1 MLAGKTVVVGITG
14 GIAAYKAAEIVRVLV
29 KEGSLVR
36 VIMTKNAQEFITP
49 LTLQTLSGNPV
60 ATETFSLTQES
71 EIGHIRLADTAD
83 LILIAPASADVI
95 GKLAHGIADDLLT
108 TVLLATTAPVLV
120 APAMNVHMYAHP
132 AVQEN
137 IRTLSQRGYRFVEP
151 GEGFLACGYEGK
163 GRLADPEDIV
173 EEVRAALTKKDL
185 CDERIIVTA
194 GPNAE
199 PIDPVRFITN
209 RSTGKMGFAMARVAW
224 RRGAEVTLVSGP
236 TSLAPPRGVRFSPVR
251 TALEMQ
257 QAILSSYGDA
267 TMVISAAAIADYRPA
282 HVAPQKIKKQEGN
295 FAIELTRNPDILAGL
310 SQQKGNRLL
319 VGFATETEN
328 VLQNAMRKLRKKN
341 LDMIVANDVTQE
353 GAGFAHDTNIVTL
366 IDRSERMETLPLM
379 GKDEVAHAVYDRLL
393 ALRNGEGESM
403 NLKTRD
409 GESGKRGSGEP

>member
-1 MLAGKTVVVGITG
+1 MLAGKTIVVGVTG
-14 GIAAYKAAEIVRVLV
+14 GIAAYKAAELVRLLV
-29 KEGSLVR
+29 KDGAFVR

-60 ATETFSLTQES
+60 ATETFNLTQES

-108 TVLLATTAPVLV
+108 TVLLATMAPVLV

-137 IRTLSQRGYRFVEP
+137 IRILAQRGYRFVEP

-173 EEVRAALTKKDL
+173 EEARAALTKKDL
-185 CDERIIVTA
+185 CNERIIVTA

-224 RRGAEVTLVSGP
+224 RRGADVTLVSGP
-236 TSLAPPRGVRFSPVR
+236 TSLPPPRGVRVCAVR

-257 QAILSSYGDA
+257 QAIMSSYGSA

-282 HVAPQKIKKQEGN
+282 HVAPQKIKKQEGD
-295 FAIELTRNPDILAGL
+295 FSIELTRNPDILAGL

-328 VLQNAMRKLRKKN
+328 VLQNAVRKLQKKN

-379 GKDEVAHAVYDRLL
+379 SKDEVAHTVYDRLL
-393 ALRNGEGESM
+393 ALRKGNSEAQS
-403 NLKTRD
+403 R
-409 GESGKRGSGEP
+409 

>member
-1 MLAGKTVVVGITG
+1 MLAGKTIVVGVTG
-14 GIAAYKAAEIVRVLV
+14 GIAAYKAAELVRLLV
-29 KEGSLVR
+29 KDGAFVR

-60 ATETFSLTQES
+60 ATETFNLTQES

-108 TVLLATTAPVLV
+108 TVLLATLASVLV

-137 IRTLSQRGYRFVEP
+137 IRILGQRGYRFVEP

-163 GRLADPEDIV
+163 GRLADPEDVV

-185 CDERIIVTA
+185 CNERIIVTA

-224 RRGAEVTLVSGP
+224 RRGAKVTLVSGP
-236 TSLAPPRGVRFSPVR
+236 TSLTPPRGVRFSPVR

-257 QAILSSYGDA
+257 QAILSSYGDT

-282 HVAPQKIKKQEGN
+282 HVAPQKIKKREGD
-295 FAIELTRNPDILAGL
+295 FSIELTRNPDILAGL

-328 VLQNAMRKLRKKN
+328 VLQNAMRKLQKKN

-379 GKDEVAHAVYDRLL
+379 SKDEVAHTIYDRLL
-393 ALRNGEGESM
+393 ALRNGDDEERMGE
-403 NLKTRD
+403 TV
-409 GESGKRGSGEP
+409 KR

>member
-1 MLAGKTVVVGITG
+1 MLAGKTTVVGVTG
-14 GIAAYKAAEIVRVLV
+14 GIAAYKAAELVRLLV
-29 KEGSLVR
+29 KDRAFVR

-60 ATETFSLTQES
+60 ATETFNLTQES

-83 LILIAPASADVI
+83 LIVIAPASADVI

-108 TVLLATTAPVLV
+108 TVLLATMAPVLV

-137 IRTLSQRGYRFVEP
+137 IRILGQRGYRFIEP

-185 CDERIIVTA
+185 GNERIIVTA

-224 RRGAEVTLVSGP
+224 RRGANVTLISGP
-236 TSLAPPRGVRFSPVR
+236 TSLAPPRGVRFYPVR

-257 QAILSSYGDA
+257 QTILSSYGDT

-282 HVAPQKIKKQEGN
+282 HVAPQKIKKREGD
-295 FAIELTRNPDILAGL
+295 FSIALTRNPDILAGL

-319 VGFATETEN
+319 VGFATETED

-379 GKDEVAHAVYDRLL
+379 SKEEVAHTVYDRLL
-393 ALRNGEGESM
+393 TLRNGERDKGE
-403 NLKTRD
+403 T
-409 GESGKRGSGEP
+409 GQRGNG

>member
-1 MLAGKTVVVGITG
+1 MLAGKTIVVGVTG
-14 GIAAYKAAEIVRVLV
+14 GIAAYKAAELVRLLV
-29 KEGSLVR
+29 KDGAFVR
-36 VIMTKNAQEFITP
+36 AIMTKNAQEFITQ

-60 ATETFSLTQES
+60 ATETFNLTQES

-108 TVLLATTAPVLV
+108 TVLLATMAPVLV

-137 IRTLSQRGYRFVEP
+137 IRILGQRGYRFVEP

-185 CDERIIVTA
+185 GKERIIVTA

-224 RRGAEVTLVSGP
+224 RRGADVTLISGP
-236 TSLAPPRGVRFSPVR
+236 TSLAPPRGVRFYPVR

-257 QAILSSYGDA
+257 QAIMSSYGDA
-267 TMVISAAAIADYRPA
+267 TIVISAAAIADYRPA

-295 FAIELTRNPDILAGL
+295 FSIEMTRNPDILAGL
-310 SQQKGNRLL
+310 SPQKGNRLL
-319 VGFATETEN
+319 IGFATETEN
-328 VLQNAMRKLRKKN
+328 VLQNAMRKLHKKN

-353 GAGFAHDTNIVTL
+353 GAGFAHDTNVVTL

-379 GKDEVAHAVYDRLL
+379 SKDEVAHTVYDRLL
-393 ALRNGEGESM
+393 TLRKGSG
-403 NLKTRD
+403 D
-409 GESGKRGSGEP
+409 SGKGEMDQRGNG

>member
-1 MLAGKTVVVGITG
+1 MLAGKTIVVGVTG
-14 GIAAYKAAEIVRVLV
+14 GIAAYKAAELVRLLV
-29 KEGSLVR
+29 KDGAFVR

-60 ATETFSLTQES
+60 ATETFNLTQES
-71 EIGHIRLADTAD
+71 EIGHIRLADTTD

-108 TVLLATTAPVLV
+108 TVLLATIAPVLV

-137 IRTLSQRGYRFVEP
+137 IRILSQRGYRFVEP
-151 GEGFLACGYEGK
+151 SEGFLACGYEGK

-173 EEVRAALTKKDL
+173 EEVRATLTKKDL
-185 CDERIIVTA
+185 TNERIIVTA

-224 RRGAEVTLVSGP
+224 RRGADVTLVSGP
-236 TSLAPPRGVRFSPVR
+236 TSLDPPRGVRFCPVR

-257 QAILSSYGDA
+257 QAVLSAYGDA
-267 TMVISAAAIADYRPA
+267 TLVISAAAIADYRPA
-282 HVAPQKIKKQEGN
+282 HVAPQKIKKQEGI
-295 FAIELTRNPDILAGL
+295 FSIEMTRNPDILAGL

-319 VGFATETEN
+319 IGFATETEN
-328 VLQNAMRKLRKKN
+328 VLQNAVRKLLKKN

-379 GKDEVAHAVYDRLL
+379 SKDEIAHTVYDRLL
-393 ALRNGEGESM
+393 ALRKGNGELETTIMLPDAGTS
-403 NLKTRD
+403 
-409 GESGKRGSGEP
+409 

>member
-1 MLAGKTVVVGITG
+1 MLAGKTTVVGVTG
-14 GIAAYKAAEIVRVLV
+14 GIAAYKAAELVRLLV
-29 KEGSLVR
+29 KEGAIVR

-60 ATETFSLTQES
+60 ATETFNLTQES

-83 LILIAPASADVI
+83 LILIAPASANVI

-108 TVLLATTAPVLV
+108 TVLLATMAPVLV

-137 IRTLSQRGYRFVEP
+137 IRMLVARGYRFVEP

-173 EEVRAALTKKDL
+173 EEVQAALTKKDL
-185 CDERIIVTA
+185 CHERIIVTA

-236 TSLAPPRGVRFSPVR
+236 TSLVPPRGVRFCSVR

-257 QAILSSYGDA
+257 QAVLSQYSEA

-282 HVAPQKIKKQEGN
+282 HVAPQKIKKQDGN
-295 FAIELTRNPDILAGL
+295 FAIELTRNPDILAEL
-310 SQQKGNRLL
+310 SQQKGSRLL

-328 VLQNAMRKLRKKN
+328 VLQNAMRKLQKKN
-341 LDMIVANDVTQE
+341 LDMIVANDVTQD

-379 GKDEVAHAVYDRLL
+379 SKDEVAHTVYDRLL
-393 ALRNGEGESM
+393 ALRG
-403 NLKTRD
+403 
-409 GESGKRGSGEP
+409 

>member
-1 MLAGKTVVVGITG
+1 MLAGKTIVVGVTG
-14 GIAAYKAAEIVRVLV
+14 GIAAYKAAELVRLLV
-29 KEGSLVR
+29 KDGAFVR

-60 ATETFSLTQES
+60 ATETFNLTQES

-108 TVLLATTAPVLV
+108 TVLLATMAPVLV
-120 APAMNVHMYAHP
+120 APAMNVHMFAHP

-137 IRTLSQRGYRFVEP
+137 IRILGQRGYRFVEP

-163 GRLADPEDIV
+163 GRLAEPEDIV

-185 CDERIIVTA
+185 GKERIIVTA

-224 RRGAEVTLVSGP
+224 RRGADVTLISGP
-236 TSLAPPRGVRFSPVR
+236 TSLAPPRGVRFYPVR

-257 QAILSSYGDA
+257 QAILSAYGET

-282 HVAPQKIKKQEGN
+282 HVAPQKIKKREGD
-295 FAIELTRNPDILAGL
+295 FSIELTRNPDILAGL
-310 SQQKGNRLL
+310 SQQKGYRLL
-319 VGFATETEN
+319 VGFATETED

-379 GKDEVAHAVYDRLL
+379 SKDEVAHTVYDRLL
-393 ALRNGEGESM
+393 TLRIGNGEPV
-403 NLKTRD
+403 NQ
-409 GESGKRGSGEP
+409 